1 MMQIFKP
8 VNEYTDKRMKKAGS
22 RAVCLLSV
30 VCLGTLFLSGCGNKY
45 DLAYSQM
52 ETESNYSFLMASNP
66 SAETADP
73 FAADLCVAAGDVEGS
88 VAIDTSDVSAA
99 AIFDLNNKNVL
110 YAKNIF
116 TKLYPASMTKVMT
129 ALVALKNSSA
139 DTVLTASSNVVM
151 SDPDAQVCGLKPG
164 DTMTLDQALHI
175 LLIYSAND
183 VAVMIGENIGGSME
197 NFIQMMNDEATA
209 IGATNTN
216 FINSNG
222 LSDENHYT
230 TAYDMYLI
238 FNEAVKYDLF
248 KEIINMTGY
257 STVYHDEAG
266 AEKEINVVSTN
277 YYLLGEATAPASI
290 TVIGGKTG
298 TTNAAGHCLVML
310 SRDTSGN
317 PYISIVMRAGTKDKL
332 YEVMNSLLTEV
343 PQ

>member
-1 MMQIFKP
+1 MMYIF
-8 VNEYTDKRMKKAGS
+8 NSITAHNMKKAGK
-22 RAVCLLSV
+22 RCVCLLSV
-30 VCLGTLFLSGCGNKY
+30 CSLGTLLLSGCGSKY
-45 DLAYSQM
+45 QLAYTQM
-52 ETESNYSFLMASNP
+52 ASESNYSFLSSSNP
-66 SAETADP
+66 SAETARP
-73 FAADLCVAAGDVEGS
+73 FAADLCVADADVEGT
-88 VAIDTSDVSAA
+88 VPIDTSDVSAA
-99 AIFDLNNKNVL
+99 AVFDLNNKNVL

-129 ALVALKNSSA
+129 ALVALKHSSA
-139 DTVLTASSNVVM
+139 DTVLTASSNVLM

-183 VAVMIGENIGGSME
+183 VAVMIAENIGGSME
-197 NFIQMMNDEATA
+197 NFIQMMNDEAIS

-238 FNEAVKYDLF
+238 FNEAIQYDLF
-248 KEIINMTGY
+248 KEIINMTSY
-257 STVYHDEAG
+257 STVYHDQSG
-266 AEKEINVVSTN
+266 ADKEVNLVSTN
-277 YYLLGEATAPASI
+277 YYLIGEVNAPSNI

-298 TTNAAGHCLVML
+298 TTNAAGHCLIML

-317 PYISIVMRAGTKDKL
+317 PYISIVMRAGTKDSL
-332 YEVMNSLLTEV
+332 YTVMNSLLTEV

>member
-1 MMQIFKP
+1 MQIFDFKTMR
-8 VNEYTDKRMKKAGS
+8 NMKKAGS
-22 RAVCLLSV
+22 RIVCLLSV
-30 VCLGTLFLSGCGNKY
+30 LSLGTLLLSGCGSKY
-45 DLAYSQM
+45 DLAYAQM
-52 ETESNYSFLMASNP
+52 ETESNYSFLQSSNP
-66 SAETADP
+66 SAETAEP
-73 FAADLCVAAGDVEGS
+73 FAADLCVADGNVEGITS
-88 VAIDTSDVSAA
+88 IDTTDVSAA
-99 AIFDLNNKNVL
+99 AVFDLNNKNVL

-139 DTVLTASSNVVM
+139 DTVLTASSNVLM
-151 SDPDAQVCGLKPG
+151 SDPDAQVCGLEPG
-164 DTMTLDQALHI
+164 DTMTLDQALHL

-183 VAVMIGENIGGSME
+183 VAVMIAEGIGGSMD

-248 KEIINMTGY
+248 KEIINMTNY
-257 STVYHDEAG
+257 STVYHDATG
-266 AEKEINVVSTN
+266 TDKEINVVSTN
-277 YYLLGEATAPASI
+277 YYLQGVVNAPASI

-317 PYISIVMRAGTKDKL
+317 PYISIVMRAGTKDSL
-332 YEVMNSLLTEV
+332 YEVMNSLLTEI

>member
-1 MMQIFKP
+1 MWVFNSITLHNK
-8 VNEYTDKRMKKAGS
+8 KKAGS
-22 RAVCLLSV
+22 RIVCLLSV
-30 VCLGTLFLSGCGNKY
+30 LSMGTLLLSGCGSRY
-45 DLAYSQM
+45 ELSYTQM
-52 ETESNYSFLMASNP
+52 RAESNYSFLQASNP
-66 SAETADP
+66 SAETAEP
-73 FAADLCVAAGDVEGS
+73 FAANLCVTDGDVDGA
-88 VAIDTSDVSAA
+88 VAIDTSEVSAA
-99 AIFDLNNKNVL
+99 AVFDLNNKNIL

-151 SDPDAQVCGLKPG
+151 SDPDAQVCGLEPG
-164 DTMTLDQALHI
+164 DTMTLDQALHL

-183 VAVMIGENIGGSME
+183 VAVMIAEGIGGSMD
-197 NFIQMMNDEATA
+197 NFIQMMNEEATA

-248 KEIINMTGY
+248 KEIINMTSY
-257 STVYHDEAG
+257 STVYHDDTG
-266 AEKEINVVSTN
+266 ADKEVNVVSTN
-277 YYLLGEATAPASI
+277 YYLQGVVNAPSSI

-332 YEVMNSLLTEV
+332 YEVMNSLLTEI